1 MNDADRV
8 LNLLIH
14 DVRSPL
20 GVAQG
25 YLRLVQE
32 QHLRTPEDVHRALG
46 KTMDALG
53 RIARL
58 CEDAEAFLGGEAH
71 TRARIGVDM
80 LAARVEGRARELG
93 LSLTL
98 TEVGPGAWVSITPD
112 VDRLAAAVMA
122 VLTSAAIPGAM
133 YTALA
138 SANGD
143 DRALTFVAAPA
154 DQSVSPA
161 DLDVDFDPWRGPGLA
176 LARACR
182 TIAAAGGRVV
192 TARGPD
198 RALAVA
204 FSLEH

>member
-14 DVRSPL
+14 DVRTPL

-32 QHLRTPEDVHRALG
+32 RHLSTPDDIHRALG

-53 RIARL
+53 RIGRL
-58 CEDAEAFLGGEAH
+58 CEDAEAFL
-71 TRARIGVDM
+71 TDDDPARTSITVDL
-80 LAARVEGRARELG
+80 LAARVEARARDAG
-93 LSLTL
+93 LTMARSGI
-98 TEVGPGAWVSITPD
+98 GPGATVSITPD
-112 VDRLAAAVMA
+112 VDRLAGA
-122 VLTSAAIPGAM
+122 VLLVLTGAAIPTAM

-138 SANGD
+138 SAAPDN
-143 DRALTFVAAPA
+143 ALTFMVAPG

-161 DLDVDFDPWRGPGLA
+161 DMGVPFDPWRGPGLA

-182 TIAAAGGRVV
+182 TIAESGGRIV
-192 TARGPD
+192 TARGPY
-198 RALAVA
+198 RAVA
-204 FSLEH
+204 ITFPLER